1 MLRLITLIATLTCLL
16 AGCSG
21 LKPYRSDHEKNL
33 FITTDTEKG
42 LFSGVDAE
50 LDIYAM
56 ATECDVDYQGT
67 VKLGDSLVR
76 VGLPQGVP
84 AYLVFRFESS
94 AFLSNTQSSMG
105 YDVALYP
112 EFGQV
117 YDVTVSYHDNIYN
130 VEVEERPRGG
140 TVGQR
145 LVVGMVERDCDSDTS
160 TAASDF

>member
-1 MLRLITLIATLTCLL
+1 MNRYVVTAAALCCLL

-42 LFSGVDAE
+42 WFSSVAAA
-50 LDIYAM
+50 LDVYSM
-56 ATECDVDYQGT
+56 RNDCNVDYQGT
-67 VKLGDSLVR
+67 VNLDQSMVQ

-84 AYLVFRFESS
+84 AYLVFRFDSS

-105 YDVALYP
+105 YDVALYL

-117 YDVTVSYHDNIYN
+117 YDVNVSYHDNVYN
-130 VEVEERPRGG
+130 VEVAERPRGAAE
-140 TVGQR
+140 GQ
-145 LVVGMVERDCDSDTS
+145 LLAVGMVNRDCGENS
-160 TAASDF
+160 

>member
-1 MLRLITLIATLTCLL
+1 MYRAVILVAAFSCLL
-16 AGCSG
+16 TGCSG

-33 FITTDTEKG
+33 FITTDTDQG
-42 LFSGVDAE
+42 WFSSVDAA

-56 ATECDVDYQGT
+56 RSECDVDYQGT
-67 VKLGDSLVR
+67 VNLGDSRVE

-94 AFLSNTQSSMG
+94 AFLTNTHSSMG

-117 YDVTVSYHDNIYN
+117 YDVNVSYHGNIYN
-130 VEVEERPRGG
+130 VEVQERPRGG
-140 TVGQR
+140 TEGDR
-145 LVVGMVERDCDSDTS
+145 LAVGMVERVCGTE
-160 TAASDF
+160 T

>member
-1 MLRLITLIATLTCLL
+1 MYKVVTVVAALSCLL
-16 AGCSG
+16 AACSG

-33 FITTDTEKG
+33 FITTDTEQG
-42 LFSGVDAE
+42 WFSSVDAA
-50 LDIYAM
+50 LDIYSM
-56 ATECDVDYQGT
+56 QTECDVNYQGT
-67 VKLGDSLVR
+67 VKLGDSRVE

-94 AFLSNTQSSMG
+94 AFLSNTRSSMG

-117 YDVTVSYHDNIYN
+117 YDVNVSYHDNIYN

-140 TVGQR
+140 TEGQR
-145 LVVGMVERDCDSDTS
+145 LVVGMVERDCGSDTS
-160 TAASDF
+160 RAASDF